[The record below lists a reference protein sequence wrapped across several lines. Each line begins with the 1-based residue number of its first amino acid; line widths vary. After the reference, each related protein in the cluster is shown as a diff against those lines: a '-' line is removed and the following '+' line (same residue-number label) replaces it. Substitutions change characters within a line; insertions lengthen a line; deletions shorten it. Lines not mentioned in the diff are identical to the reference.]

1 MLEIAISLI
10 AAVARKFIQGR
21 HAGRDFESKRLTVFG

>member
-10 AAVARKFIQGR
+10 PAVARKFTRGR
-21 HAGRDFESKRLTVFG
+21 HAGRDFESKRLTIFG